1 MRQVCVLFGLK
12 NADLN
17 SALNVN
23 HDIWPFPAAG
33 FSRSLNGD
41 CLTCWASW
49 ASGAPR
55 RRHTAVSVI
64 DGIRRSGQ
72 VVHDESFRRRKKKT
86 IYRHLLKLSDA
97 SVYLLVIFFL
107 VMPSHPRTKELSDV
121 MNYCWLIYWQV
132 VFITVSFSQMFSVF
146 WSHEMNRVRA

>member
-1 MRQVCVLFGLK
+1 MRQACVLFGLK

-41 CLTCWASW
+41 WPVEPLEQA
-49 ASGAPR
+49 A
-55 RRHTAVSVI
+55 HLAVDTRLSAWLMEF
-64 DGIRRSGQ
+64 GGQ
-72 VVHDESFRRRKKKT
+72 AKWFMMSHSEGGKKKT

-107 VMPSHPRTKELSDV
+107 VMPSHTRTKELSDI